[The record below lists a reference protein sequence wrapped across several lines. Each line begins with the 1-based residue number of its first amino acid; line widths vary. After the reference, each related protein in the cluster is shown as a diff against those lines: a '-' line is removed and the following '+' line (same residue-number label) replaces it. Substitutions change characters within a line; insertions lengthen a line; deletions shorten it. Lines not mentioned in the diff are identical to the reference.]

1 MSELHIVTVK
11 ESSDAELTAAG
22 AQIIV
27 RIAGQSFF
35 TGNEAFKKAQEVA
48 DCTAALKRVGVTEDD
63 ITLASVTTEIET
75 GILSKTS
82 SAIYHLSVRVTAMEA
97 FGPALAA
104 ISSQKNAKIAG
115 MSWHYP
121 DLDETKAATLQ
132 NAVRASKVAATQIAI
147 ALGTTVSAVHKLSY
161 EFTGIDTEVRTTLGA
176 YSGKTRAK
184 HSTAALDQL
193 NLFHK
198 TRMLATVTADYVIE
212 PFTEQAG

>member
-1 MSELHIVTVK
+1 MK
-11 ESSDAELTAAG
+11 ESSDAELRATG

-35 TGNEAFKKAQEVA
+35 TGNEACKKAQEVA

-97 FGPALAA
+97 FGAALSA

-115 MSWHYP
+115 MSWHYL
-121 DLDETKAATLQ
+121 DLKETKAATLQ
-132 NAVRASKVAATQIAI
+132 NAVRASKAAATQIAV
-147 ALGTTVSAVHKLSY
+147 ALGTNVSAVHKLSY
-161 EFTGIDTEVRTTLGA
+161 EFTGIDTEVRTALSA
-176 YSGKTRAK
+176 YSGKMRVK
-184 HSTAALDQL
+184 HSTASLDHL

-198 TRMLATVTADYVIE
+198 TRMVATVTAEYVIE
-212 PFTEQAG
+212 PFPEKAD